1 MERIFISRVQKEL
14 AAERRAL
21 KEYIQG
27 DALLR
32 RFFEVFL
39 FEDLPA
45 SDRRADEV
53 YLDQVD
59 RCSIYIGL
67 LGSEYGFED
76 SGGVSPT
83 EREFDQATAQGKTR
97 LIYVKGSDDKNRHP
111 KMLALVRRAGGQ
123 LIRRR
128 FSDVAELT
136 GAVSESLADH
146 LVSKGLVQ
154 DRPFEEQPC
163 PGATLADLDPDSVSA
178 FVRRAREQRQFPL
191 SEGASLADVMTHLNL
206 LLAGR
211 PTKTAILLFGRN
223 PQSAFPSAE
232 LRCMHFHGTE
242 IARPV
247 PFYQVFK
254 GNLFK
259 HVDQAIDFVLSKINR
274 SVGTRAEG
282 PQAPTQY
289 ELPKEVVAEAIVN
302 AIAHRDYSSAA
313 AIQVSVFAD
322 RVEVWN
328 PGELPP
334 PLTPERLRHPH
345 SSIARNHR
353 ICEALFLARYIEKFG
368 TGILM
373 MIRESAAHGL
383 PEPEFE
389 QRAGEFVTTIWRDWL
404 TPAVIQKFDLNARQ
418 QRALAHLKAVGR
430 ITSGEYRQLTGAH
443 PRTST
448 RDLDE
453 LVSKGLLTKMGEVG
467 RGAHYLLSRKPDINR
482 TNRTSNPQPEIGQ
495 KPDKSDTGNVASR
508 PPTRSAKKPAGDVPT
523 VPSTKPRRKLDKPV
537 LVKRSAK
544 GPHRGQ
550 RGARKTPKRK

>member
-1 MERIFISRVQKEL
+1 
-14 AAERRAL
+14 
-21 KEYIQG
+21 
-27 DALLR
+27 
-32 RFFEVFL
+32 
-39 FEDLPA
+39 
-45 SDRRADEV
+45 
-53 YLDQVD
+53 
-59 RCSIYIGL
+59 
-67 LGSEYGFED
+67 
-76 SGGVSPT
+76 
-83 EREFDQATAQGKTR
+83 
-97 LIYVKGSDDKNRHP
+97 
-111 KMLALVRRAGGQ
+111 MLALVRKAGGQ

-128 FSDVAELT
+128 FSDIAELT

-191 SEGASLADVMTHLNL
+191 SEAASLADVMTHLNL
-206 LLAGR
+206 LLDGH
-211 PTKTAILLFGRN
+211 PTKAAILLFGRN

-353 ICEALFLARYIEKFG
+353 ICEALFLTRYIEKFG
-368 TGILM
+368 TDILM
-373 MIRESAAHGL
+373 MIRESIAHGL
-383 PEPEFE
+383 PEPQFE
-389 QRAGEFVTTIWRDWL
+389 QRASEFVTTVWRDWL
-404 TPAVIQKFDLNARQ
+404 TAEVLAASRLNDRQRKAVSFLKVHRRITNADYQELTGASESTALRDLNALRK
-418 QRALAHLKAVGR
+418 LGVIVKVG
-430 ITSGEYRQLTGAH
+430 GTG
-443 PRTST
+443 RN
-448 RDLDE
+448 
-453 LVSKGLLTKMGEVG
+453 
-467 RGAHYLLSRKPDINR
+467 AHYTIA
-482 TNRTSNPQPEIGQ
+482 T
-495 KPDKSDTGNVASR
+495 
-508 PPTRSAKKPAGDVPT
+508 KPARNPPK
-523 VPSTKPRRKLDKPV
+523 PS
-537 LVKRSAK
+537 
-544 GPHRGQ
+544 
-550 RGARKTPKRK
+550 

>member
-1 MERIFISRVQKEL
+1 EL

-32 RFFEVFL
+32 RFFDVFL

-59 RCSIYIGL
+59 HCAIYLGL
-67 LGSEYGFED
+67 LGNEYGFED
-76 SGGVSPT
+76 AEGVSPT
-83 EREFDQATAQGKTR
+83 EREFDRATALGKTR
-97 LIYVKGSDDKNRHP
+97 LIYVKGSDDKSRHP
-111 KMLALVRRAGGQ
+111 KMLALVRKAGGQ

-163 PGATLADLDPDSVSA
+163 PGATLAHLDADSVSA

-191 SEGASLADVMTHLNL
+191 SEGASLPDVMTHLNL
-206 LLAGR
+206 LLDGR
-211 PTKTAILLFGRN
+211 PTKAAILLFGRN

-259 HVDQAIDFVLSKINR
+259 QVDQAIDFVLSKINR

-302 AIAHRDYSSAA
+302 AIAHRDYASAA

-353 ICEALFLARYIEKFG
+353 ICEALFLTRYIEKFG

-383 PEPEFE
+383 PEPQFE

-404 TPAVIQKFDLNARQ
+404 TNTVLARLQLNDRQ
-418 QRALAHLKAVGR
+418 RLAITHLKIHGR
-430 ITSGEYRQLTGAH
+430 ITNPGYQQAAGTTRATAI
-443 PRTST
+443 
-448 RDLDE
+448 RDLAD
-453 LVSKGLLTKMGEVG
+453 LIAKGVFT
-467 RGAHYLLSRKPDINR
+467 RHGAARSAYYTLSRNR
-482 TNRTSNPQPEIGQ
+482 LIIDSSDSPNQLVRIDSKSTQLAQER
-495 KPDKSDTGNVASR
+495 DKRDM
-508 PPTRSAKKPAGDVPT
+508 PPKPAGSRRVP
-523 VPSTKPRRKLDKPV
+523 
-537 LVKRSAK
+537 K
-544 GPHRGQ
+544 GR
-550 RGARKTPKRK
+550 KRK